1 MAAVFVVWCAAFS
14 CSERG
19 TGPIAEGESSLYQV
33 HGCVG
38 RVLGKGTRADSC
50 FSFKF
55 EKSLA
60 LDFCLPG
67 NCCPDSNRY
76 YLSHRISHDTL
87 IVTAVDTAGSLCRC
101 NCSYLIHADIAS
113 VPFDRY
119 HVFCFLADSLMYQRE
134 VIRSPF

>member
-1 MAAVFVVWCAAFS
+1 MLFS
-14 CSERG
+14 CSERV
-19 TGPIAEGESSLYQV
+19 TEPLANGESILYQAR
-33 HGCVG
+33 GCIG
-38 RVLGKGTRADSC
+38 RVLSKIARSDSC

-76 YLSHRISHDTL
+76 NLSHRISHDTL
-87 IVTAVDTAGSLCRC
+87 IVTAVDTAGNMCRC

-113 VPFDRY
+113 LSLDRY
-119 HVFCFLADSLMYQRE
+119 HVFCFLADSLMYRVE
-134 VIRSPF
+134 AIRTPF